1 MYNAKLHGSLR
12 VNGLDGFGKTLKP
25 IDTGDKDILHAAE
38 IIEHFDSKEE
48 LESTLRSENDAYS
61 SFLVGFIFFIAAG
74 VTTHILF
81 YKYGYSHLAKP
92 IRFGAIICAA
102 SFIGY
107 FGYRIGN
114 IILAIVFLVIAIG
127 LVYLLGSFIWRHI

>member
-1 MYNAKLHGSLR
+1 MARYSRTEEG
-12 VNGLDGFGKTLKP
+12 
-25 IDTGDKDILHAAE
+25 E

-92 IRFGAIICAA
+92 IRFGTIICAA

-127 LVYLLGSFIWRHI
+127 LVYLLGSFIWRLI